1 MKVFISHM
9 WMRIRKS
16 CSEMN
21 KGIETEGFC
30 VCLRLCV
37 CVCGCLGMPLCTTDL
52 TLLSLFLD
60 TWDTLMTSYPLAPF
74 HHVLTMQHTLS
85 QTETTHPMF

>member
-30 VCLRLCV
+30 VCLRLC
-37 CVCGCLGMPLCTTDL
+37 LGMPLCTTDF
-52 TLLSLFLD
+52 TLLSFFLD
-60 TWDTLMTSYPLAPF
+60 TWDTLITSYPLAPF
-74 HHVLTMQHTLS
+74 HHVLTIQRTLS